1 MKEFSPVTPFFR
13 VLRQNAGTLIMSY
26 LCILCVIF
34 LLGPVTLLNVAESL
48 LIITLCWVLLFVPK
62 AIYDRGYLREWWPW
76 LGLVSGLLQI
86 FLISL
91 PTLVSTWSMTEIDS
105 PHLTREMVAYLFRM
119 LVLLLMVMTN
129 SRIRRQETR

>member
-1 MKEFSPVTPFFR
+1 MKEFSPITPFSR
-13 VLRQNAGTLIMSY
+13 VLRQNADLLVMSY

-34 LLGPVTLLNVAESL
+34 ILGPVTLLNIAESL

-62 AIYDRGYLREWWPW
+62 AVYDRGYLKEWWPW
-76 LGLVSGLLQI
+76 HGLVSGLTQI

-91 PTLVSTWSMTEIDS
+91 PTLVAVWPMTEIDS
-105 PHLTREMVAYLFRM
+105 PYLTREMVAHLFRM

-129 SRIRRQETR
+129 SRTSRQETR